1 MLALSIVF
9 LLPFLGM
16 TQDSKTN
23 YSDILPLVDLWLDAQ
38 KDFDRLPGISVA
50 IVQDQDLIFR
60 KGYGYANVENRVPMK
75 PETLGSICSIS
86 KLFTSIA
93 VMQLWEQRKLRLD
106 DSLQQLLPEFRMK
119 QRYAETVP
127 ITVRSMLTHSSGL
140 IRDAD
145 SSWNSPNFYFL
156 TRNELKNSL
165 ARGETLYPSSTY
177 FQYSNVAMSLLGE
190 IVQKISGRN
199 YNDYVEDQI
208 LKPLQLQNT
217 HPWLPEKLWGTEMAK
232 GYSALN
238 RQGNRIVQPF
248 FNTNA
253 ITPAAGFSSNV
264 IDLAKF
270 ASWQLR
276 LLASEKAEVL
286 RPSTLKEMH
295 RIQWASADK
304 RLTWGLGFIISYDN
318 NNVARVGHNGSCPGF
333 QSTVSIDPRKKLGVA
348 IMVNAQGVDI
358 NKYRDQIFSLLNYQV
373 TEDTATRN
381 IDLTAYTGRYDNYSW
396 SGETVV
402 VPVKGKLVLLGLPS
416 NAPADNAS
424 QFRYI
429 KKDVFRR
436 IRPDDGS
443 LGEEL
448 IFERDEKGRVKN
460 LRIHS
465 AYQIKIN

>member
-1 MLALSIVF
+1 M
-9 LLPFLGM
+9 
-16 TQDSKTN
+16 
-23 YSDILPLVDLWLDAQ
+23 
-38 KDFDRLPGISVA
+38 
-50 IVQDQDLIFR
+50 
-60 KGYGYANVENRVPMK
+60 
-75 PETLGSICSIS
+75 
-86 KLFTSIA
+86 
-93 VMQLWEQRKLRLD
+93 
-106 DSLQQLLPEFRMK
+106 
-119 QRYAETVP
+119 
-127 ITVRSMLTHSSGL
+127 
-140 IRDAD
+140 
-145 SSWNSPNFYFL
+145 
-156 TRNELKNSL
+156 
-165 ARGETLYPSSTY
+165 
-177 FQYSNVAMSLLGE
+177 
-190 IVQKISGRN
+190 
-199 YNDYVEDQI
+199 
-208 LKPLQLQNT
+208 
-217 HPWLPEKLWGTEMAK
+217 
-232 GYSALN
+232 
-238 RQGNRIVQPF
+238 
-248 FNTNA
+248 
-253 ITPAAGFSSNV
+253 
-264 IDLAKF
+264 
-270 ASWQLR
+270 
-276 LLASEKAEVL
+276 
-286 RPSTLKEMH
+286 
-295 RIQWASADK
+295 
-304 RLTWGLGFIISYDN
+304 
-318 NNVARVGHNGSCPGF
+318 ARVGHNGSCPGF